1 MNNNKSYTSKSFH
14 DLFVGL
20 TKHIDKEMSMITST
34 KDSDFPMY
42 GVCNVD
48 YQLRYIT
55 PENISEFIDNL
66 CKCHKAGILGYHVSD
81 YEMFSVESVKKFL
94 ESNGSCPFDNTTG
107 NMNVYINPKEMT
119 LDDMIIM
126 IRQRVPQNNV
136 YSKSDMISRVNSDTF
151 RHDIKTLTDMKFT
164 ATMRNIVNNIDNIL
178 KTAKIHN
185 DDLSKYIIE
194 EFVLFSCVLFLNTL
208 DEIIS
213 YMNPRSEYNFKDIQE
228 AYVDENGNP
237 ADAYIITECCLLKT
251 NNMMIKSKIPFNCNM
266 RDIVLQDT
274 HPKFEDTV
282 RALRFIT
289 KSKRSPISILI
300 GMHLDK
306 ECTVN
311 IDLGFEENV
320 IRMIRNVTLP
330 NRNNENKEYPNVD
343 ETLDKQG
350 FTTTLSW
357 LDTITSGNNYLDG
370 NYRRD
375 AVGNNEVHPIGSTLD
390 YIYKTYNI
398 CGSCDNKE
406 LAYNLIRINNVMCH
420 IIENYSNNPIQ
431 NHEYVRDI
439 LATLGECFTRSM
451 LKLYYNNTIVIN
463 ASDNMDDTMV
473 PGMMYQE
480 SVVMEAINIIGS
492 NSPLAA
498 GNNSNNGG
506 TSSQSQAS
514 TATNATPQTQ
524 TSTTTNT
531 NGNNSQQPSVSVT
544 NNNGPSKV
552 QAVKAKISTIIQN
565 FLNWITNN
573 LGQFA
578 ISFNKNH
585 KAEIAYITKNVKLHD
600 EIKRNIQQGMFTP
613 QINNFPMYKVPYQ
626 KLSTNIKFD
635 ETIKK
640 YQDDEK
646 LNIVDS
652 EFEMYPSDIV
662 QNMKSAK
669 TEEAKIGILSN
680 YILYGK
686 ATPGAN
692 FNGKLTTNLWEDMIE
707 NLTGANKIINDFCK
721 AHSTELKKCAQALQQ
736 KARSANVNS
745 ASSNAEKQQEGQ
757 KEQSRVEQLF
767 QIVQTVS
774 RVYTI
779 TTLNCIQSKFYKTTY
794 KTYSDIIRVYNQ
806 QKNQTNVNTQTA
818 NPASPNN
825 NQQPTRTI

>member
-1 MNNNKSYTSKSFH
+1 MNNNKSCTSSSFR
-14 DLFVGL
+14 DLFAGVV
-20 TKHIDKEMSMITST
+20 KQIDKELSMITST
-34 KDSDFPMY
+34 KDSDFPAY

-55 PENISEFIDNL
+55 PENISEFIDNI
-66 CKCHKAGILGYHVSD
+66 CRCHKVGIMGLHVSD

-126 IRQRVPQNNV
+126 LRQRVPQNNV
-136 YSKSDMISRVNSDTF
+136 YSKADMISRVNSDTF
-151 RHDIKTLTDMKFT
+151 KNDIKTITDMKFT

-178 KTAKIHN
+178 KTAKVYN
-185 DDLSKYIIE
+185 DTLVRFTVEGFIM
-194 EFVLFSCVLFLNTL
+194 FSCVLLLNTL

-237 ADAYIITECCLLKT
+237 ADEYIITECCLLKT

-274 HPKFEDTV
+274 HPQFEDTA
-282 RALRFIT
+282 RALKFIT

-300 GMHLDK
+300 GMHIDKDYVSNLDLHF
-306 ECTVN
+306 
-311 IDLGFEENV
+311 DENT
-320 IRMIRNVTLP
+320 IRLIRNVTFP
-330 NRNNENKEYPNVD
+330 NHNNENKDYPNVN
-343 ETLDKQG
+343 ETLEKQG
-350 FTTTLSW
+350 FETTLSW

-406 LAYNLIRINNVMCH
+406 LAHNLVRINNVMCQ
-420 IIENYSNNPIQ
+420 IIESYSRNVIQ

-451 LKLYYNNTIVIN
+451 LKLYYNNTVVIN
-463 ASDNMDDTMV
+463 ASDDMDDTMI

-480 SVVMEAINIIGS
+480 SVVMEAINIIGN
-492 NSPLAA
+492 NSPLAG
-498 GNNSNNGG
+498 GNNTQQPN
-506 TSSQSQAS
+506 
-514 TATNATPQTQ
+514 TNAQTQ
-524 TSTTTNT
+524 TSTTTQNT
-531 NGNNSQQPSVSVT
+531 NGNNAQQPNVTVT

-552 QAVKAKISTIIQN
+552 QAVKAKMSNVIQG

-578 ISFNKNH
+578 INFNKNH
-585 KAEIAYITKNVKLHD
+585 KAEIAYITKNTALHD
-600 EIKRNIQQGMFTP
+600 EIKKNIQQGMFTP
-613 QINNFPMYKVPYQ
+613 QINNFPTYKVPYQ

-635 ETIKK
+635 ETLKK
-640 YQDDEK
+640 YQNDEK
-646 LNIVDS
+646 LNIVDA
-652 EFEMYPSDIV
+652 EFEMYPSEIIP
-662 QNMKSAK
+662 NIKSAK
-669 TEEAKIGILSN
+669 TEEEKIGILSN

-686 ATPGAN
+686 ATPGAL
-692 FNGKLTTNLWEDMIE
+692 FNGKLTTNLWEDIIE
-707 NLTGANKIINDFCK
+707 NLIGSNKIINDFCK
-721 AHSTELKKCAQALQQ
+721 AHSTELKKCTQVLQQ
-736 KARSANVNS
+736 QARSANVNS
-745 ASSNAEKQQEGQ
+745 SSSNAEKQQEGQ
-757 KEQSRVEQLF
+757 KQQSRVEQLF

-794 KTYSDIIRVYNQ
+794 KTYSDIIRTYNQ

-818 NPASPNN
+818 NPATPNN
-825 NQQPTRTI
+825 QPTRTI